1 MGFIRVCTHVE
12 FFHRAADHTFQYYM
26 GYLQG
31 VGRAAAFPQAAIYLR
46 CKSWLI
52 LDVSSGRGAE
62 QAAASKLIS
71 QQKQHL
77 AFTFL
82 WKTVISSV

>member
-1 MGFIRVCTHVE
+1 MKCLFSS
-12 FFHRAADHTFQYYM
+12 FAFAYYSETPCIWDICREWAV
-26 GYLQG
+26 

-52 LDVSSGRGAE
+52 LDACSGRGAE

-82 WKTVISSV
+82 WKTVISRSSV